1 MEHKA
6 WKDPFRK
13 DDSAGLGPTAPT
25 GELGEFAPGGDPK
38 NLNEEGGQKPQ
49 GVPEGDAAL
58 REFAPI
64 SKATKY
70 SSLEVD
76 GQSVTIPTEGSSGE
90 NSRNKI

>member
-25 GELGEFAPGGDPK
+25 GDLGEFGPDGEPK
-38 NLNEEGGQKPQ
+38 RLNEEGGQKPQ

-58 REFAPI
+58 NEFAPI

-70 SSLEVD
+70 SSLSAD
-76 GQSVTIPTEGSSGE
+76 AQSISIPTEASSGE
-90 NSRNKI
+90 NSRNKL